1 MCDQGIAT
9 SANNLVT
16 VSQRED
22 NQYMINNGVEMEM
35 KENWNYLRERT
46 RERRRRRWCRYRR
59 RCSIAVPTGSR
70 RKGGPAARILR
81 VHDSVAFAVV
91 VALAV
96 AGTVGDGGTAVVG
109 VCPMEAGHSSS
120 GTGRSG
126 SGSGR
131 GGADKRLAGPG

>member
-1 MCDQGIAT
+1 MQ
-9 SANNLVT
+9 
-16 VSQRED
+16 ED
-22 NQYMINNGVEMEM
+22 RI
-35 KENWNYLRERT
+35 YLRQRT
-46 RERRRRRWCRYRR
+46 SERRCWRWCRYRR

-96 AGTVGDGGTAVVG
+96 AGTVGDGGTAVVR